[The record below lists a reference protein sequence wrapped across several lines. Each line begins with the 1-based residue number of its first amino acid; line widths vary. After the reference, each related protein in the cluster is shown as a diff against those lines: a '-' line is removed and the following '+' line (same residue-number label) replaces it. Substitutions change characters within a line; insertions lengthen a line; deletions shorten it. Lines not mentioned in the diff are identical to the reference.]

1 MWSLALSTLRHR
13 ASAFAA
19 AFVAMLLGAAIV
31 SACGGLMET
40 GIRLAVPPQRLAGAA
55 VVVTGDQSY
64 ALPKADPEDEE
75 EDVQYGLL
83 PERVPLDP
91 GLAGR
96 LARVPGVAAA
106 VPDTSGAGAVQA
118 VAVTAEDGTDTR
130 ELAERVERA
139 VAGSAV
145 VLTGDERGLAE
156 FPEALAAREN
166 LIVLAAVFGAMA
178 IIVSMFVVAATLA
191 LSVQQRQREMALLRA
206 IGTTPGQVRRM
217 VVAETMALSIAAAVP
232 GGLLG
237 PVLGGWLFDRLVD
250 NAVVPGVV
258 VYGQGWLPAAVGV
271 AVSLLSALIAAL
283 VTARRAA
290 SARPAEA
297 LAEAAAPPVRTGA
310 VRRAAAVTC
319 FAGGV
324 ALALVTVLFMHG
336 PLVSSTAGPAVLLWA
351 IGLALV
357 APTLVKAVT
366 SVLARPVLALSGP
379 AGYLAVLNTRAGTAR
394 LAAAVVP
401 VLLATGMATANLYMQ
416 TTQTGAAGRAYAES
430 LLADL
435 VVTPATPDTLDQVR
449 AVEGV
454 AAASEYVTSTGYVDA
469 PHDAWQR
476 EEGWP
481 LRGVSA
487 EGVEKTVATTVIGG
501 DLRQLKGDT
510 VALTAVHARNI
521 GRGGV
526 GLGDTVTMRL
536 GDRAQV
542 KLRVV
547 ALLRVETGNE
557 MALLPA
563 STLAP
568 HTTAGAP
575 SRILVRAADGVTREA
590 LTGELRRLG
599 LEVQG
604 RDALT
609 AAFGAAQNTQAW
621 VNYLLVGVIVA
632 YTAIAVVNTQV
643 MATARR
649 RREFGLQRLT
659 GSTRG
664 QVLRMTGVEA
674 LMVAVTGILLG
685 TVASAIS
692 LVPFAIAVDGSP
704 LPSGPWGI
712 YAGVVGAVAVITV
725 GATWLPAWL
734 VTRSRPAEAAAALT

>member
-1 MWSLALSTLRHR
+1 MWALALSTLRHR

-64 ALPKADPEDEE
+64 ALPKADPKDEE

-91 GLAGR
+91 RLAGGLAR
-96 LARVPGVAAA
+96 LPGVAAA
-106 VPDTSGAGAVQA
+106 VPHTSSTGAVQA
-118 VAVTAEDGTDTR
+118 VAVTAKDGTDAR
-130 ELAERVERA
+130 ELAGQVERA
-139 VAGSAV
+139 VGGSAV

-156 FPEALAAREN
+156 FPQALPAREN
-166 LIVLAAVFGAMA
+166 LVVLAAVFGAMA

-191 LSVQQRQREMALLRA
+191 LSVRQRQREMALMRA
-206 IGTTPGQVRRM
+206 IGATPGQVRRM
-217 VVAETMALSIAAAVP
+217 VVAETMALSIAATLP

-258 VYGQGWLPAAVGV
+258 AYGQGWLPAAVGV
-271 AVSLLSALIAAL
+271 AVSLLSALVAAL

-290 SARPAEA
+290 AARPAEA

-310 VRRAAAVTC
+310 VRRAAAAVC

-351 IGLALV
+351 IGLALA
-357 APTLVKAVT
+357 APALVKGVT

-379 AGYLAVLNTRAGTAR
+379 AGHLAVLNTRAGTAR

-416 TTQTGAAGRAYAES
+416 TTQTAAATSAYAGS
-430 LLADL
+430 LRADL
-435 VVTPATPDTLDQVR
+435 VVTPAAPGVLDRVR

-469 PHDAWQR
+469 PHDFWQR

-481 LRGVSA
+481 LRGVTA
-487 EGVEKTVATTVIGG
+487 EGAEGTLATTVTAG
-501 DLRQLKGDT
+501 DLRRLKGDT
-510 VALTAVHARNI
+510 VALTAEHARNI
-521 GRGGV
+521 GGGV
-526 GLGDTVTMRL
+526 GVGDTVTMRL

-542 KLRVV
+542 RLRVV
-547 ALLRVETGNE
+547 ALLKVETGNE

-563 STLAP
+563 SALAP

-575 SRILVRAADGVTREA
+575 SEILVRTAHGADATAGA
-590 LTGELRRLG
+590 LRGLG
-599 LEVQG
+599 LEVRG

-609 AAFGAAQNTQAW
+609 AAFGAARNTQAW

-664 QVLRMTGVEA
+664 QVMRMTGVEA
-674 LMVAVTGILLG
+674 LMVAITGVLLG

-704 LPSGPWGI
+704 LPSGPWWI
-712 YAGVVGAVAVITV
+712 YAGVVGACALITV
-725 GATWLPAWL
+725 GATWLPTWL